1 MNCFRICCNDTR
13 SDIKVTKRWGMLHIV
28 NQLFKIYFKMNNLK
42 LFKPLIIAIE
52 GSNIKND
59 YVKAQLVT
67 YKYFLGR
74 IQLIENNF
82 GNAEECLSYAFYNC
96 DPGCFKNMR
105 QILSYL
111 VPLKLLLGYIPQ
123 QELLEKYELDDLSII
138 SSAVC
143 QGDLRILRLAI
154 DENEQKFLTM
164 GLMPVLEKLT
174 TLTHRNLF
182 KRIYLMHN
190 SQHQLNLNMFLEALK
205 HLECEDID
213 YDETECIVAGLIA
226 KGYIKGYI
234 SHQHNVLVVSKQN
247 PFPSLKFLRS

>member
-1 MNCFRICCNDTR
+1 
-13 SDIKVTKRWGMLHIV
+13 MLHIV
-28 NQLFKIYFKMNNLK
+28 NQLFKIYFKMNNTK

-82 GNAEECLSYAFYNC
+82 EAAEQSLLYAFYNC
-96 DPGCFKNMR
+96 HPECDKNMR

-111 VPLKLLLGYIPQ
+111 IPLKLLSGSLPQ
-123 QELLEKYELDDLSII
+123 QDLLEKYNLDVLSVV
-138 SSAVC
+138 STAVY
-143 QGDLRILRLAI
+143 QGDLKVLRLAI

-174 TLTHRNLF
+174 TMTFRNLF

-190 SQHQLNLNMFLEALK
+190 SQHQMNLNMFVEALK
-205 HLECEDID
+205 YLELEGID
-213 YDETECIVAGLIA
+213 YDETECIVSSLIA

-247 PFPSLKFLRS
+247 PFPSVKFLIP